1 MRGIVSFFG
10 GIFLVIIMHW
20 GFIGMICQL
29 YGLVYLFGQF
39 FPIVAQSMRDTPVIG
54 NLLRQ
59 PSVESFFAN
68 FGRGGSQRRSA
79 V

>member
-10 GIFLVIIMHW
+10 GIVLVMLRWPVLGIVL
-20 GFIGMICQL
+20 QL

-39 FPIVAQSMRDTPVIG
+39 FPILSQSLQSTPVIG
-54 NLLRQ
+54 SFLASPAVQNFFT
-59 PSVESFFAN
+59 SV
-68 FGRGGSQRRSA
+68 GGGGSSSRPP